1 MDPHPEQDEQAEA
14 VTPGR
19 GGLITAVIIGAVVLI
34 LVVLHLIGAMALH
47 GS

>member
-1 MDPHPEQDEQAEA
+1 MDPHPDREDQPEPR
-14 VTPGR
+14 TPGR

-34 LVVLHLIGAMALH
+34 LIVLHLVGVALH